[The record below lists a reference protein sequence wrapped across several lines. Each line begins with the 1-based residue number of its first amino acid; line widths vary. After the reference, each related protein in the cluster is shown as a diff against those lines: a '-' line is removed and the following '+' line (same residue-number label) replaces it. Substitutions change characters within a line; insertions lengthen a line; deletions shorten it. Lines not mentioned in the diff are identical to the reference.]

1 MYLCV
6 SHIVKSS
13 ISSRLVLSKSFGR
26 YSFFDRDMKILYDIV
41 RNILTETTSIIHS
54 QLSAQKYSSESKYM
68 LQVVSCRVFQR
79 KLCDP
84 RGSNRLETKVGDVM
98 ELWFRYRAKAFRS
111 HCYCMYRV
119 LFLYAMEQSKVGVA
133 TKGKCQQLCFATPR

>member
-1 MYLCV
+1 M
-6 SHIVKSS
+6 KSS
-13 ISSRLVLSKSFGR
+13 ISSRLVLSNSFGR

-84 RGSNRLETKVGDVM
+84 RRSNRLETKVGDVM
-98 ELWFRYRAKAFRS
+98 ELDVQCFVHIAARYD
-111 HCYCMYRV
+111 
-119 LFLYAMEQSKVGVA
+119 MEQSKVGIA

>member
-13 ISSRLVLSKSFGR
+13 ISPRLVLSNSFGR
-26 YSFFDRDMKILYDIV
+26 YSFFDRDMKILFDIV
-41 RNILTETTSIIHS
+41 RNILTVTTSIIQS
-54 QLSAQKYSSESKYM
+54 QSSSQKYFSESKNM

-98 ELWFRYRAKAFRS
+98 ESWCRYRAKVFRS
-111 HCYCMYRV
+111 CCCK
-119 LFLYAMEQSKVGVA
+119 LYEIEQSKVGVA